1 VNPALASG
9 KTIASQVSAWQQR
22 MVDDAK
28 VNGFE
33 VVTK

>member
-22 MVDDAK
+22 MANDAQ
-28 VNGFE
+28 VNGFT